1 MRKPMVFL
9 FVGLIC
15 LAVQGCT
22 ARAWFGGLQ
31 ENAHQDCYRYATPAE
46 IQDCLDSVNSIT
58 FDRYTEERK
67 EMIKQPG

>member
-1 MRKPMVFL
+1 MRKPLVFL

-15 LAVQGCT
+15 LAFQGCT

-31 ENAHQDCYRYATPAE
+31 ENAHQDCYQYATTAE

-58 FDRYTEERK
+58 FDRYTEERE
-67 EMIKQPG
+67 EMIKEPE

>member
-1 MRKPMVFL
+1 MKRKLMIVIA
-9 FVGLIC
+9 GLIC
-15 LAVQGCT
+15 LAIQGCT